1 MNFEISLIFYNFARL
16 FGKIIKRLHKM
27 KLEQNR
33 IDDLNLQLTLSVAG
47 EDYADNRKKKLN
59 DYRKKAEFK
68 GFRKGMVPMSLV
80 EKLYGQ
86 QARVDAVNDVIAE
99 GLNNFINENNLR
111 VLGEPLPSEDTPHN
125 DWSADNEFVFKFD
138 IAQNPEV
145 SFELS
150 KEDEVVYYTIT
161 ATEAAKKE
169 MKENL
174 LRQYGNLEEGDAA
187 KEEDFIIVDF
197 EQGETKVEGTYVA
210 IRNVAEAV
218 RSTFVGVK
226 AGDVLDV
233 NVNEAFE
240 NETDRSSMLKINK
253 AELAN
258 LDPMFKM
265 TVRNVKTFVSA
276 PLVEETFEKIF
287 GVKTE
292 AEFDAKIEEKL
303 RAEYSQEADFRFS
316 KDAKNFLLE
325 KANVAIAEDFLK
337 RWVYVVNEGKFTM
350 EDIEKDWAL
359 FIVDYKW
366 QMVRNYLMK
375 KYDVKIEE
383 ADLLA
388 SAKGFA
394 AYQFAMYGMNN
405 VPEEQL
411 EAFAKNILSQEEQ
424 GRRILDQ
431 VENEK
436 TFAAV
441 REVVTLKKKKISV
454 EKFRELN

>member
-1 MNFEISLIFYNFARL
+1 
-16 FGKIIKRLHKM
+16 M

-33 IDDLNLQLTLSVAG
+33 IDDLNIELTLSVTN
-47 EDYADNRKKKLN
+47 EDYADNRKKRLN
-59 DYRKKAEFK
+59 DYRRKAEFK

-80 EKLYGQ
+80 EKMYGQ
-86 QARVDAVNDVIAE
+86 SALVDAVNDIISE
-99 GLNNFINENNLR
+99 GLNNYIQENNLR
-111 VLGEPLPSEDTPHN
+111 VLGEPLPSEDQPQTE
-125 DWSADNEFVFKFD
+125 WVAGNEFTFKFD
-138 IAQNPEV
+138 IAQNPEI

-150 KEDEVVYYTIT
+150 KDDEIVYYTINV
-161 ATEAAKKE
+161 TEAAKKE
-169 MKENL
+169 MKDNL
-174 LRQYGNLEEGDAA
+174 LKQYGSLEEGKKA
-187 KEEDFIIVDF
+187 KEDDFIIVDF
-197 EQGETKVEGTYVA
+197 EQGDMKVEGTYVA
-210 IRNVAEAV
+210 LRNVAEAA
-218 RSTFVGVK
+218 RKSFVGVK

-240 NETDRSSMLKINK
+240 NETDRSSMLKVSK
-253 AELAN
+253 DELAS

-265 TVRNVKTFVSA
+265 TVKNVKTFVNA

-292 AEFDAKIEEKL
+292 EEFDAKIEEKI
-303 RAEYSQEADFRFS
+303 RAEYAQEADFRFS
-316 KDAKNFLLE
+316 KDAKTYLLD
-325 KANVAIAEDFLK
+325 KAGVNIAEKFLK

-350 EDIEKDWAL
+350 EDIEKDWDL
-359 FIVDYKW
+359 FIIDYKW

-375 KYDVKIEE
+375 KYDVKVEE
-383 ADLLA
+383 SDLLA

-411 EAFAKNILSQEEQ
+411 ETFAKNILSQEEQ

-441 REVVTLKKKKISV
+441 REVVSLKKKKISV

>member
-1 MNFEISLIFYNFARL
+1 M
-16 FGKIIKRLHKM
+16 KI
-27 KLEQNR
+27 EQNR
-33 IDDLNLQLTLSVAG
+33 IDDLNLELALTVVP
-47 EDYADNRKKKLN
+47 EDYSDSKKKRLN
-59 DYRKKAEFK
+59 EYRKKAEIK

-80 EKLYGQ
+80 EKMYGQ
-86 QARVDAVNDVIAE
+86 TALVDAINDVIAE
-99 GLNNFINENNLR
+99 GLNNFIRENNLK
-111 VLGEPLPSEDTPHN
+111 VLGEPLPSEEHIANEWVDG
-125 DWSADNEFVFKFD
+125 NEFNFKFD
-138 IAQNPEV
+138 LAQNPEI

-150 KEDEVVYYTIT
+150 KEDEVTYYTIT
-161 ATEAAKKE
+161 VTEAAKKD
-169 MKENL
+169 MKNTL
-174 LRQYGNLEEGDAA
+174 LKQYGSLEDGKKA

-197 EQGETKVEGTYVA
+197 EQGDMKVEGTYVA
-210 IRNVAEAV
+210 LRNVAEAA
-218 RSTFVGVK
+218 RASFVGVK

-240 NETDRSSMLKINK
+240 NETDRSSMLKVSK
-253 AELAN
+253 DELAN

-265 TVRNVKTFVSA
+265 TVKNVKTFVNA
-276 PLVEETFEKIF
+276 PATEETFEKIF

-292 AEFDAKIEEKL
+292 EEFDAKIEERL
-303 RAEYSQEADFRFS
+303 RAEYTQEADFRFS
-316 KDAKNFLLE
+316 KDAKAYLLE
-325 KANVAIAEDFLK
+325 KANVQIAEKFLK

-350 EDIEKDWAL
+350 EDIEKDWDL

-366 QMVRNYLMK
+366 QMVRNYLMN
-375 KYDVKIEE
+375 KYEVKVEE

-405 VPEEQL
+405 VPDEQL
-411 EAFAKNILSQEEQ
+411 ESFAKNILSQEEQ

-441 REVVTLKKKKISV
+441 REVVSLKKKKISV
-454 EKFRELN
+454 EKFRELK

>member
-1 MNFEISLIFYNFARL
+1 
-16 FGKIIKRLHKM
+16 M

-33 IDDLNLQLTLSVAG
+33 IDDLNIELTLSVTN
-47 EDYADNRKKKLN
+47 EDYADNRKKRLN
-59 DYRKKAEFK
+59 DYRRKAEFK

-80 EKLYGQ
+80 EKMYGQ
-86 QARVDAVNDVIAE
+86 SALVDAVNDIISE
-99 GLNNFINENNLR
+99 GLNNYIQENNLR
-111 VLGEPLPSEDTPHN
+111 VLGEPLPSEDQPQTE
-125 DWSADNEFVFKFD
+125 WVAGNEFTFKFD
-138 IAQNPEV
+138 IAQNPEI

-150 KEDEVVYYTIT
+150 KDDEIIYYTINV
-161 ATEAAKKE
+161 TEAAKKE
-169 MKENL
+169 MKDNL
-174 LRQYGNLEEGDAA
+174 LKQYGSLEEGKKA
-187 KEEDFIIVDF
+187 KEDDFIIVDF
-197 EQGETKVEGTYVA
+197 EQGDMKVEGTYVA
-210 IRNVAEAV
+210 LRNVAEAA
-218 RSTFVGVK
+218 RKSFVGVK

-240 NETDRSSMLKINK
+240 NETDRSSMLKVSK
-253 AELAN
+253 DELAS

-265 TVRNVKTFVSA
+265 TVKNVKTFVNA

-292 AEFDAKIEEKL
+292 EEFDAKIEEKI
-303 RAEYSQEADFRFS
+303 RAEYAQEADFRFS
-316 KDAKNFLLE
+316 KDAKTYLLD
-325 KANVAIAEDFLK
+325 KAGVNIAEKFLK

-350 EDIEKDWAL
+350 EDIEKDWDL
-359 FIVDYKW
+359 FIIDYKW

-375 KYDVKIEE
+375 KYDVKVEE
-383 ADLLA
+383 SDLLA

-436 TFAAV
+436 TVAAV

-454 EKFRELN
+454 EKFRELA

>member
-1 MNFEISLIFYNFARL
+1 M
-16 FGKIIKRLHKM
+16 KI
-27 KLEQNR
+27 EQNR
-33 IDDLNLQLTLSVAG
+33 IDDLNLELTLSVAK
-47 EDYADNRKKKLN
+47 EDYSENRKKKLN
-59 DYRKKAEFK
+59 GYRKNAEIK

-80 EKLYGQ
+80 EKMYGQ
-86 QARVDAVNDVIAE
+86 QALVDAVNDAISE
-99 GLNNFINENNLR
+99 GLNNFIQENNIR
-111 VLGEPLPSEDTPHN
+111 VLGEPLPAEEQASHEWVDG
-125 DWSADNEFVFKFD
+125 NEFTFKFD
-138 IAQNPEV
+138 IASNPEV
-145 SFELS
+145 NFELS
-150 KEDEVVYYTIT
+150 KDDEVVYYTIT
-161 ATEAAKKE
+161 VTEAAKKE

-174 LRQYGNLEEGDAA
+174 LRQYGSLEEGESAQED
-187 KEEDFIIVDF
+187 DFIIVDF

-210 IRNVAEAV
+210 LRNVAEAA
-218 RSTFVGVK
+218 RKAFVGVK
-226 AGDVLDV
+226 PGDVLDV

-240 NETDRSSMLKINK
+240 NETDRASMLKVNK
-253 AELAN
+253 DELAT

-265 TVRNVKTFVSA
+265 TVKNVKTFVNA
-276 PLVEETFEKIF
+276 PLTEETFEKVF

-292 AEFDAKIEEKL
+292 AEFDAKVEERI

-316 KDAKNFLLE
+316 KDVKTYLLE
-325 KANVAIAEDFLK
+325 KADLTLAEKFLK
-337 RWVYVVNEGKFTM
+337 RWVYVVNDGKFSM
-350 EDIEKDWAL
+350 EDIEKEWDL
-359 FIVDYKW
+359 FVADYKW
-366 QMVRNYLMK
+366 QMVRSYLMN
-375 KYDVKIEE
+375 KYEVVVND

-424 GRRILDQ
+424 SRRIYDQ

-441 REVVTLKKKKISV
+441 REIVTLKKKKISV

>member
-1 MNFEISLIFYNFARL
+1 M
-16 FGKIIKRLHKM
+16 KI
-27 KLEQNR
+27 EQNR
-33 IDDLNLQLTLSVAG
+33 IDDLNLELTLTVAG
-47 EDYADNRKKKLN
+47 EDYSENRKKRLA
-59 DYRKKAEFK
+59 DFRKKAEIK

-80 EKLYGQ
+80 EKMYGQ
-86 QARVDAVNDVIAE
+86 NALVDSVNDAISE
-99 GLNNFINENNLR
+99 GLNNYIQENNLR
-111 VLGEPLPSEDTPHN
+111 VLGEPLPSEEHIQ
-125 DWSADNEFVFKFD
+125 NEWENGKDFTFKFD
-138 IAQNPEV
+138 LALNPEI

-161 ATEAAKKE
+161 VTEAAKKE
-169 MKENL
+169 MKDNL
-174 LRQYGNLEEGDAA
+174 LKQYGSLEEGKKA
-187 KEEDFIIVDF
+187 KEDDFIIVDF

-210 IRNVAEAV
+210 LRSVAEAA
-218 RSTFVGVK
+218 RKSFVGVK
-226 AGDVLDV
+226 PGDVLDV

-240 NETDRSSMLKINK
+240 NETDRASMLKVSK
-253 AELAN
+253 DELAT
-258 LDPMFKM
+258 LDPVFKM
-265 TVRNVKTFVSA
+265 TVKNVKTFVNA
-276 PLVEETFEKIF
+276 PMTEETFEKIF

-292 AEFDAKIEEKL
+292 AEFDAKIEERI
-303 RAEYSQEADFRFS
+303 RAEYAQEADFRFS
-316 KDAKNFLLE
+316 KDAKTFLLE
-325 KANVAIAEDFLK
+325 KANVTVAEKFLK
-337 RWVYVVNEGKFTM
+337 RWIYVINDGKFTM
-350 EDIEKDWAL
+350 EDIEKDWDL

-366 QMVRNYLMK
+366 QMVRNYLME
-375 KYDVKIEE
+375 KYGVKVEE

-454 EKFRELN
+454 EKFRELK

>member
-1 MNFEISLIFYNFARL
+1 
-16 FGKIIKRLHKM
+16 M

-33 IDDLNLQLTLSVAG
+33 IDDLNLELTLSVTA
-47 EDYADNRKKKLN
+47 EDYAENRKKKLN
-59 DYRKKAEFK
+59 DYRRKAEFK

-80 EKLYGQ
+80 EKMYGQ
-86 QARVDAVNDVIAE
+86 SALVDSVNDVVSE
-99 GLNNFINENNLR
+99 GLNNFIQENNLR
-111 VLGEPLPSEDTPHN
+111 VLGEPLPSEDQPETE
-125 DWSADNEFVFKFD
+125 WVAGNEFTFKFD
-138 IAQNPEV
+138 IAENPEV

-150 KEDEVVYYTIT
+150 KEDEVIYYTIT
-161 ATEAAKKE
+161 VTEAAKKE
-169 MKENL
+169 MKDNL
-174 LRQYGNLEEGDAA
+174 LRQYGSLEEGETA

-210 IRNVAEAV
+210 LRNVAEAA
-218 RSTFVGVK
+218 RKSFVGVK
-226 AGDVLDV
+226 PGDVLDV

-240 NETDRSSMLKINK
+240 NETDRASMLKVNK
-253 AELAN
+253 DELAS

-265 TVRNVKTFVSA
+265 TVKNVKTFVNA
-276 PLVEETFEKIF
+276 PLTEETFEKIF
-287 GVKTE
+287 GVRTE
-292 AEFDAKIEEKL
+292 AEFDAKVEERI
-303 RAEYSQEADFRFS
+303 RAEYAQEADFRFS
-316 KDAKNFLLE
+316 KDAKNYLLE
-325 KANVAIAEDFLK
+325 KAGVNIAEKFLK
-337 RWVYVVNEGKFTM
+337 RWVFVVNEGKFTM
-350 EDIEKDWAL
+350 EDIEKDWEF
-359 FIVDYKW
+359 FIADYKW

-375 KYDVKIEE
+375 KYEVKIEE

>member
-1 MNFEISLIFYNFARL
+1 M
-16 FGKIIKRLHKM
+16 KI
-27 KLEQNR
+27 EQNR
-33 IDDLNLQLTLSVAG
+33 IDDLNLEVTISVAA
-47 EDYADNRKKKLN
+47 EDYADSRKKRLN
-59 DYRKKAEFK
+59 EYRKKADFK

-80 EKLYGQ
+80 EKMYGQ
-86 QARVDAVNDVIAE
+86 QALVDSVNDAISE
-99 GLNNFINENNLR
+99 SLNNFIQENKLR
-111 VLGEPLPSEDTPHN
+111 VLGEPLPAENQKEHE
-125 DWSADNEFVFKFD
+125 WVAGNEFTFTFD
-138 IAQNPEV
+138 IAENPEV

-150 KEDEVVYYTIT
+150 NDDEVVYYTIT
-161 ATEAAKKE
+161 VTEAAKNE
-169 MKENL
+169 MKDNL
-174 LRQYGNLEEGDAA
+174 LRQYGSLEEGEAA

-210 IRNVAEAV
+210 LRNVAEAA
-218 RSTFVGVK
+218 RKSFVGIK
-226 AGDVLDV
+226 PGDVLDV

-240 NETDRSSMLKINK
+240 NETDRASMLKVSK
-253 AELAN
+253 DELAN

-265 TVRNVKTFVSA
+265 TVKNVKTFVNA
-276 PLVEETFEKIF
+276 PLTEETFEKIF

-292 AEFDAKIEEKL
+292 AEFDEKVEERI
-303 RAEYSQEADFRFS
+303 RAEYAQEADFRFS
-316 KDAKNFLLE
+316 KDAKDYLLE
-325 KANVAIAEDFLK
+325 KADITIAEKFLK
-337 RWVYVVNEGKFTM
+337 RWVYVVNDGKFTM
-350 EDIEKDWAL
+350 EDIEKDWDL

-366 QMVRNYLMK
+366 QMVRNYIMT
-375 KYDVKIEE
+375 KYNVKIEE

-411 EAFAKNILSQEEQ
+411 EGFAKNILAQEEQ

-454 EKFRELN
+454 EKFRELK

>member
-1 MNFEISLIFYNFARL
+1 M
-16 FGKIIKRLHKM
+16 KI
-27 KLEQNR
+27 EQNR
-33 IDDLNLQLTLSVAG
+33 IDDLNLELALTVTK
-47 EDYADNRKKKLN
+47 EDYSDSRKKRLN
-59 DYRKKAEFK
+59 EYRKKAEIR

-80 EKLYGQ
+80 EKMYGQ
-86 QARVDAVNDVIAE
+86 TALVDAVNDVIAE
-99 GLNNFINENNLR
+99 GINNFIRENNLR
-111 VLGEPLPSEDTPHN
+111 VLGEPLPSEEHVQNEWN
-125 DWSADNEFVFKFD
+125 DGNDFNFKFD
-138 IAQNPEV
+138 VALNPEI

-150 KEDEVVYYTIT
+150 KTDEVPYYTIT
-161 ATEAAKKE
+161 VTEAAKKD
-169 MKENL
+169 MKNNL
-174 LRQYGNLEEGDAA
+174 LKQYGSLEDGKKA
-187 KEEDFIIVDF
+187 KADDFIIVDF
-197 EQGETKVEGTYVA
+197 EQGDMKVEGTYVA
-210 IRNVAEAV
+210 LRNVAEAV
-218 RSTFVGVK
+218 RPSFVGVK

-240 NETDRSSMLKINK
+240 NETDRASMLKVTK
-253 AELAN
+253 EEMAK

-265 TVRNVKTFVSA
+265 TVQTVKTFVNA
-276 PLVEETFEKIF
+276 PLTEETFEKSF

-292 AEFDAKIEEKL
+292 EEFDAKIEDRI
-303 RAEYSQEADFRFS
+303 RAEYTQEADFRFS
-316 KDAKNFLLE
+316 KDAKQYLLD
-325 KANVAIAEDFLK
+325 KADVQIAEKFLK

-350 EDIEKDWAL
+350 EDIEKDWDL

-366 QMVRNYLMK
+366 QMVRSYLMN
-375 KYDVKIEE
+375 KYNVKIEE

-405 VPEEQL
+405 VPDEQL
-411 EAFAKNILSQEEQ
+411 ESFAKNILSQEEQ

-454 EKFRELN
+454 EKFRELK

>member
-1 MNFEISLIFYNFARL
+1 
-16 FGKIIKRLHKM
+16 M

-33 IDDLNLQLTLSVAG
+33 IDDLNLELTITVAP
-47 EDYADNRKKKLN
+47 EDYEDNRKKRLN
-59 DYRKKAEFK
+59 DYRKKADFK

-80 EKLYGQ
+80 EKMYGP
-86 QARVDAVNDVIAE
+86 QALGDSVNDAVATQ
-99 GLNNFINENNLR
+99 LNSFIQENNLR
-111 VLGEPLPSEDTPHN
+111 VLGEPLPSEDQPETV
-125 DWSADNEFVFKFD
+125 WVAGNEFTFKFD
-138 IAQNPEV
+138 IAENPEI

-150 KEDEVVYYTIT
+150 KDDEVTYYTIT
-161 ATEAAKKE
+161 VTEAAKNE
-169 MKENL
+169 MKNNL
-174 LRQYGNLEEGDAA
+174 LRQYGSLEEGEAA

-210 IRNVAEAV
+210 LRNVAEAA
-218 RSTFVGVK
+218 RASFVGVK
-226 AGDVLDV
+226 PGDVLDV

-240 NETDRSSMLKINK
+240 NETDRASMLKVSK
-253 AELAN
+253 DELAT

-265 TVRNVKTFVSA
+265 TVKNVKTFVNA
-276 PLVEETFEKIF
+276 PLTEETFEKIF

-292 AEFDAKIEEKL
+292 AEFDAKVEERI
-303 RAEYSQEADFRFS
+303 RAEYAQEADFRFS
-316 KDAKNFLLE
+316 KDAKTYLLE
-325 KANVAIAEDFLK
+325 KADVTVADKFLK
-337 RWVYVVNEGKFTM
+337 RWIYVINDGKFSM
-350 EDIEKDWAL
+350 EDIEKDWAY

-366 QMVRNYLMK
+366 QMVRSYLMQ
-375 KYDVKIEE
+375 KYNVQIEE

-441 REVVTLKKKKISV
+441 REVVSLKKKKISV

>member
-1 MNFEISLIFYNFARL
+1 M
-16 FGKIIKRLHKM
+16 KIV
-27 KLEQNR
+27 QNK
-33 IDDLNLQLTLSVAG
+33 IDDLNIELTLTVAA
-47 EDYADNRKKKLN
+47 EDYVESRKKRLAEF
-59 DYRKKAEFK
+59 RKKAEIK

-80 EKLYGQ
+80 EKMYGQ
-86 QARVDAVNDVIAE
+86 NALVDAVNDAISE
-99 GLNNFINENNLR
+99 GLNNYIHENNLR
-111 VLGEPLPSEDTPHN
+111 ILGEPLPSEEHIQ
-125 DWSADNEFVFKFD
+125 NEWENGSEFTFKFD
-138 IAQNPEV
+138 LALNPEV

-150 KEDEVVYYTIT
+150 KEDEVIYYTIT
-161 ATEAAKKE
+161 VTEAAKKE
-169 MKENL
+169 MKDNL
-174 LRQYGNLEEGDAA
+174 LRQYGSLENGETA

-197 EQGETKVEGTYVA
+197 EQGDMKVEGTYVA
-210 IRNVAEAV
+210 LRNVAEAA
-218 RSTFVGVK
+218 RASFVGVK

-240 NETDRSSMLKINK
+240 NETDRASMLKVGK
-253 AELAN
+253 EQLASM
-258 LDPMFKM
+258 DPMFKM
-265 TVRNVKTFVSA
+265 TVQAVKTFVNA
-276 PLVEETFEKIF
+276 PATEETFEKIF

-292 AEFDAKIEEKL
+292 AEFDAKIEERI
-303 RAEYSQEADFRFS
+303 RAEYAQEAEFRFS
-316 KDAKNFLLE
+316 KDAKAYLLE
-325 KANVAIAEDFLK
+325 KANVTVAEKFLK
-337 RWVYVVNEGKFTM
+337 RWIYVINDGKFTM

-366 QMVRNYLMK
+366 QMVRGYLME
-375 KYDVKIEE
+375 KYGVKVEE

>member
-1 MNFEISLIFYNFARL
+1 
-16 FGKIIKRLHKM
+16 M

-33 IDDLNLQLTLSVAG
+33 IDDLNLELTLSVTA
-47 EDYADNRKKKLN
+47 EDYADSRKKKLN
-59 DYRKKAEFK
+59 DYRKKADIK
-68 GFRKGMVPMSLV
+68 GFRKGMVPMGLV

-86 QARVDAVNDVIAE
+86 QARVDAVNDVVAT
-99 GLNNFINENNLR
+99 GLNNFIQENNLR
-111 VLGEPLPSEDTPHN
+111 VLGEPLPSEDQPESDWTVGN
-125 DWSADNEFVFKFD
+125 DFTFKFD
-138 IAQNPEV
+138 IALNPEV

-150 KEDEVVYYTIT
+150 KEDEVPYYTIT
-161 ATEAAKKE
+161 VTEAAKKE
-169 MKENL
+169 MRENL
-174 LRQYGNLEEGDAA
+174 LKQYGSLEEGEAA

-197 EQGETKVEGTYVA
+197 EQGDMKVEGTYVA
-210 IRNVAEAV
+210 VRNVAEAV
-218 RSTFVGVK
+218 RASFVGVK

-240 NETDRSSMLKINK
+240 NETDRSSMLKVSK
-253 AELAN
+253 EEMAN

-265 TVRNVKTFVSA
+265 TVKNVKTFVNA
-276 PLVEETFEKIF
+276 PLTEETFEKIF

-292 AEFDAKIEEKL
+292 EEFDAKVEERI
-303 RAEYSQEADFRFS
+303 RAEYAQEADFRFG
-316 KDAKNFLLE
+316 KDLKAYLLE
-325 KANVAIAEDFLK
+325 KANVQVAEKFLK
-337 RWVYVVNEGKFTM
+337 RWVYVVNDGKFTM
-350 EDIEKDWAL
+350 EDIEKDWEF
-359 FIVDYKW
+359 FIADYKW
-366 QMVRNYLMK
+366 QMVRGYLME
-375 KYDVKIEE
+375 KYNVQIEE

-441 REVVTLKKKKISV
+441 REVVSLKKKKISV
-454 EKFRELN
+454 EKFRELK

>member
-1 MNFEISLIFYNFARL
+1 M
-16 FGKIIKRLHKM
+16 KI
-27 KLEQNR
+27 EQNR
-33 IDDLNLQLTLSVAG
+33 IDDLNLELALTVTK
-47 EDYADNRKKKLN
+47 EDYSDSRKKRLN
-59 DYRKKAEFK
+59 EYRKKAEIR

-80 EKLYGQ
+80 EKMYGQ
-86 QARVDAVNDVIAE
+86 TALVDAVNDVIAE
-99 GLNNFINENNLR
+99 GINNFIRENNLR
-111 VLGEPLPSEDTPHN
+111 VLGEPLPSEEHIQNEWN
-125 DWSADNEFVFKFD
+125 DGNDFNIKFD
-138 IAQNPEV
+138 VALNPEI

-150 KEDEVVYYTIT
+150 KTDEVPYYTIT
-161 ATEAAKKE
+161 VTEAAKKD
-169 MKENL
+169 MKNNL
-174 LRQYGNLEEGDAA
+174 LKQYGSLEDGKKA
-187 KEEDFIIVDF
+187 KADDFIIVDF
-197 EQGETKVEGTYVA
+197 EQGDMKVEGTYVA
-210 IRNVAEAV
+210 LRNVAEAV
-218 RSTFVGVK
+218 RPSFVGVK

-240 NETDRSSMLKINK
+240 NETDRASMLKVTK
-253 AELAN
+253 EEMAK

-265 TVRNVKTFVSA
+265 TVQTVKTFVNA
-276 PLVEETFEKIF
+276 PLTEETFEKIF

-292 AEFDAKIEEKL
+292 EEFDAKIEDRI
-303 RAEYSQEADFRFS
+303 RAEYTQEADFRFS
-316 KDAKNFLLE
+316 KDAKQYLLD
-325 KANVAIAEDFLK
+325 KADVQIAEKFLK

-350 EDIEKDWAL
+350 EDIEKDWDL

-366 QMVRNYLMK
+366 QMVRSYLMN
-375 KYDVKIEE
+375 KYNVKIEE

-405 VPEEQL
+405 VPDEQL
-411 EAFAKNILSQEEQ
+411 ESFAKNILSQEEQ

-454 EKFRELN
+454 EKFRELK

>member
-1 MNFEISLIFYNFARL
+1 M
-16 FGKIIKRLHKM
+16 KIV
-27 KLEQNR
+27 QNK
-33 IDDLNLQLTLSVAG
+33 IDDLNIELTLTVAA
-47 EDYADNRKKKLN
+47 EDYAESRKKRLAEF
-59 DYRKKAEFK
+59 RKKAEIK

-80 EKLYGQ
+80 EKMYGQ
-86 QARVDAVNDVIAE
+86 NALVDAVNDAISE
-99 GLNNFINENNLR
+99 GLNNYIHENNFR
-111 VLGEPLPSEDTPHN
+111 VLGEPLPSEEHIQ
-125 DWSADNEFVFKFD
+125 NEWENGSEFTFKFD
-138 IAQNPEV
+138 LALNPEI

-150 KEDEVVYYTIT
+150 KEDEVIYYTIT
-161 ATEAAKKE
+161 VTEAAKKE

-174 LRQYGNLEEGDAA
+174 LRQYGSLENGEAA

-197 EQGETKVEGTYVA
+197 EQGDMKVEGTYVA
-210 IRNVAEAV
+210 LRNVAEAA
-218 RSTFVGVK
+218 RKSFVGVK
-226 AGDVLDV
+226 SGDVLDV

-240 NETDRSSMLKINK
+240 NETDRSSMLKVNK
-253 AELAN
+253 DELAN

-265 TVRNVKTFVSA
+265 TVQTVKTFVNA
-276 PLVEETFEKIF
+276 PLTEETFEKIF

-292 AEFDAKIEEKL
+292 AEFDAKIEERI
-303 RAEYSQEADFRFS
+303 RAEYAQEADFRFS
-316 KDAKNFLLE
+316 KDAKAYLIE
-325 KANVAIAEDFLK
+325 KANLTLAEKFLK
-337 RWVYVVNEGKFTM
+337 RWVYTVNEGKFTM
-350 EDIEKDWAL
+350 EDIEKDWDL

-366 QMVRNYLMK
+366 QMVRNFLMN
-375 KYDVKIEE
+375 KYNVKIEE

-405 VPEEQL
+405 VPDEQL
-411 EAFAKNILSQEEQ
+411 ESFAKNILSQEEQ

-441 REVVTLKKKKISV
+441 REVVSLKKKKISV

>member
-1 MNFEISLIFYNFARL
+1 M
-16 FGKIIKRLHKM
+16 KI
-27 KLEQNR
+27 EQNR
-33 IDDLNLQLTLSVAG
+33 IDDLNFELTLTVAA
-47 EDYADNRKKKLN
+47 EDYAESRKKRLAEF
-59 DYRKKAEFK
+59 RKKAEIK

-80 EKLYGQ
+80 EKMYGQ
-86 QARVDAVNDVIAE
+86 NALVDAVNDVISE
-99 GLNNFINENNLR
+99 GLNNYIHENNLR
-111 VLGEPLPSEDTPHN
+111 VLGEPLPSEEHIQ
-125 DWSADNEFVFKFD
+125 NEWEAGKEFTFKFD
-138 IAQNPEV
+138 LAINPEV

-150 KEDEVVYYTIT
+150 KEDEVTYYTIT
-161 ATEAAKKE
+161 VTEAAKKE
-169 MKENL
+169 IRENL
-174 LRQYGNLEEGDAA
+174 LRQYGSLENGEAA

-197 EQGETKVEGTYVA
+197 EQGDMKVEGTYVA
-210 IRNVAEAV
+210 LRNVAEAA
-218 RSTFVGVK
+218 RNSFVGVK
-226 AGDVLDV
+226 SGDVLDV

-240 NETDRSSMLKINK
+240 NETDRASMLKVNK
-253 AELAN
+253 EELAAM
-258 LDPMFKM
+258 DPMFKM
-265 TVRNVKTFVSA
+265 TVQAVKTFVNA
-276 PLVEETFEKIF
+276 PMVEETFEKIF

-292 AEFDAKIEEKL
+292 AEFEAKIEERI
-303 RAEYSQEADFRFS
+303 RAEYAQEADFRFS
-316 KDAKNFLLE
+316 KDAKTFLLE
-325 KANVAIAEDFLK
+325 KANVTVAEKFLK
-337 RWVYVVNEGKFTM
+337 RWIYVINDGKFTM
-350 EDIEKDWAL
+350 EDIEKDWDL

-366 QMVRNYLMK
+366 QMVRNFLME
-375 KYDVKIEE
+375 KYGVKVEE

-454 EKFRELN
+454 EKFRELK

>member
-1 MNFEISLIFYNFARL
+1 M
-16 FGKIIKRLHKM
+16 KI
-27 KLEQNR
+27 EQNR
-33 IDDLNLQLTLSVAG
+33 IDDLNIELALTVTP
-47 EDYADNRKKKLN
+47 EDYSDSKKKRLA
-59 DYRKKAEFK
+59 DFRKKAEIK

-80 EKLYGQ
+80 EKMYGQ
-86 QARVDAVNDVIAE
+86 TALVDAVNDVIAA
-99 GLNNFINENNLR
+99 GLNNFIQENDLR
-111 VLGEPLPSEDTPHN
+111 VLGEPLPAEEHIAN
-125 DWSADNEFVFKFD
+125 DWNDGNDFNFKFD
-138 IAQNPEV
+138 LALNPEV

-150 KEDEVVYYTIT
+150 KEDEVTYYTIT
-161 ATEAAKKE
+161 VTEAAKKE
-169 MKENL
+169 MKNNL
-174 LRQYGNLEEGDAA
+174 LKQYGSLEEGKKA

-197 EQGETKVEGTYVA
+197 EQGDMKVEGTYVA
-210 IRNVAEAV
+210 IRNVAEAA
-218 RSTFVGVK
+218 RASFIGVK
-226 AGDVLDV
+226 PGDVLDV
-233 NVNEAFE
+233 NVTEAFE
-240 NETDRSSMLKINK
+240 NETDRSSMLKVSK
-253 AELAN
+253 DELAN

-265 TVRNVKTFVSA
+265 TVKNVKTFVNA
-276 PLVEETFEKIF
+276 PATEETFEKIF

-292 AEFDAKIEEKL
+292 EEFDAKIEERI
-303 RAEYSQEADFRFS
+303 RAEYAQEADFRFS
-316 KDAKNFLLE
+316 KDAKTFLLE
-325 KANVAIAEDFLK
+325 KADVQIAEKFLK
-337 RWVYVVNEGKFTM
+337 RWVFVVNEGKFSM
-350 EDIEKDWAL
+350 EDIEKDWDI

-366 QMVRNYLMK
+366 QMVRNFLMK
-375 KYDVKIEE
+375 KYDVNVEE

-454 EKFRELN
+454 EKFRELK

>member
-1 MNFEISLIFYNFARL
+1 M
-16 FGKIIKRLHKM
+16 KI
-27 KLEQNR
+27 EQNK
-33 IDDLNLQLTLSVAG
+33 IDDLNLELALTVTP
-47 EDYADNRKKKLN
+47 EDYVESKKKRLSE
-59 DYRKKAEFK
+59 YRKKAEIR

-80 EKLYGQ
+80 EKMYGQ
-86 QARVDAVNDVIAE
+86 NALVDSINDAISE
-99 GLNNFINENNLR
+99 GLNNYIKENNLR
-111 VLGEPLPSEDTPHN
+111 VLGEPLPSEEHIANEWVEGN
-125 DWSADNEFVFKFD
+125 DFNFKFD
-138 IAQNPEV
+138 VALNPEV

-150 KEDEVVYYTIT
+150 SADEVPYYTIT
-161 ATEAAKKE
+161 VTEAAKKDL
-169 MKENL
+169 KNTL
-174 LRQYGNLEEGDAA
+174 LKQYGSLEDGKKA

-197 EQGETKVEGTYVA
+197 EQGDMKVEGTYVA
-210 IRNVAEAV
+210 LRNVAEAA
-218 RSTFVGVK
+218 RASFVGVK

-240 NETDRSSMLKINK
+240 NETDRASMLKVTK
-253 AELAN
+253 DELAT

-265 TVRNVKTFVSA
+265 TVQHVKTFVNA
-276 PLVEETFEKIF
+276 PLTEETFEKIF

-292 AEFDAKIEEKL
+292 AEFDAKIEERL
-303 RAEYSQEADFRFS
+303 RVEYTQEADFRFS
-316 KDAKNFLLE
+316 KDAKTFLLE
-325 KANVAIAEDFLK
+325 KANVQVAEKFLK

-350 EDIEKDWAL
+350 EDIEKDWDL

-366 QMVRNYLMK
+366 QMVRSFLMK

-405 VPEEQL
+405 VPDEQL
-411 EAFAKNILSQEEQ
+411 ESFAKNILSQEEQ

-454 EKFRELN
+454 EKFRELK

>member
-1 MNFEISLIFYNFARL
+1 M
-16 FGKIIKRLHKM
+16 KI
-27 KLEQNR
+27 EQNR
-33 IDDLNLQLTLSVAG
+33 IDDLNLELSLTVTP
-47 EDYADNRKKKLN
+47 EDYSDSKKKRLN
-59 DYRKKAEFK
+59 EYRKKAEIR

-80 EKLYGQ
+80 EKMYGQ
-86 QARVDAVNDVIAE
+86 TALVDAVNDVIAE
-99 GLNNFINENNLR
+99 GLNNFIKENNLR
-111 VLGEPLPSEDTPHN
+111 VLGEPLPSEEHIANEWN
-125 DWSADNEFVFKFD
+125 DGNEFNFKFD
-138 IAQNPEV
+138 LAQNPEI
-145 SFELS
+145 SLELS
-150 KEDEVVYYTIT
+150 KEDEVTYYTIT
-161 ATEAAKKE
+161 VTEAAKKD
-169 MKENL
+169 MKNTL
-174 LRQYGNLEEGDAA
+174 LKQYGSLEDGKKA

-197 EQGETKVEGTYVA
+197 EQGDMKVEGTYVA
-210 IRNVAEAV
+210 LRNVAEAA
-218 RSTFVGVK
+218 RASFVGVK

-240 NETDRSSMLKINK
+240 NETDRSSMLKVSK
-253 AELAN
+253 DELAN

-265 TVRNVKTFVSA
+265 TVKNVKTFVNA
-276 PLVEETFEKIF
+276 PATEETFEKIF

-292 AEFDAKIEEKL
+292 EEFDAKIEERL
-303 RAEYSQEADFRFS
+303 RAEYTQEADFRFS
-316 KDAKNFLLE
+316 KDAKAYLLE
-325 KANVAIAEDFLK
+325 KANVQIAEKFLK

-350 EDIEKDWAL
+350 EDIEKDWDL

-366 QMVRNYLMK
+366 QMVRNYLMN
-375 KYDVKIEE
+375 KYEVKVEE

-411 EAFAKNILSQEEQ
+411 ESFAKNILSQEEQ

-436 TFAAV
+436 TIAAV

-454 EKFRELN
+454 DKFRELK

>member
-1 MNFEISLIFYNFARL
+1 MNIS
-16 FGKIIKRLHKM
+16 
-27 KLEQNR
+27 QNR
-33 IDDLNLQLTLSVAG
+33 IDDLNLELTLTITK
-47 EDYADNRKKKLN
+47 EDYAESLKKKLV
-59 DYRKKAEFK
+59 DFRKKAEIK

-80 EKLYGQ
+80 EKMYGQ
-86 QARVDAVNDVIAE
+86 NALVDAVNDVISE
-99 GLNNFINENNLR
+99 GLNNFVHENNLK
-111 VLGEPLPSEDTPHN
+111 VLGEPLPSEEHIQ
-125 DWSADNEFVFKFD
+125 NEWVNGSEFTFKFD
-138 IAQNPEV
+138 LAQNPEI

-150 KEDEVVYYTIT
+150 KEDEVTYYTIT
-161 ATEAAKKE
+161 VTEAAKNE
-169 MKENL
+169 MKDNL
-174 LRQYGNLEEGDAA
+174 LKQYGSLEEGEAA
-187 KEEDFIIVDF
+187 KEDDFIIVDF

-210 IRNVAEAV
+210 LRSVAAAAKA
-218 RSTFVGVK
+218 SFVGVK
-226 AGDVLDV
+226 AGDVVEV

-240 NETDRSSMLKINK
+240 NETDRASMLKVNK
-253 AELAN
+253 DELAT

-265 TVRNVKTFVSA
+265 TVKNVKTFVNA
-276 PLVEETFEKIF
+276 PLTEETFEKIF

-292 AEFDAKIEEKL
+292 AEFDAKVEERI
-303 RAEYSQEADFRFS
+303 RAEYAQEADFRFS
-316 KDAKNFLLE
+316 KDAKDFLLE
-325 KANVAIAEDFLK
+325 KADVTVAEKFLK
-337 RWVYVVNEGKFTM
+337 RWIYVINDGKFTM
-350 EDIEKDWAL
+350 EDIEKDWAY

-366 QMVRNYLMK
+366 QMVRSYLME
-375 KYDVKIEE
+375 KYNVKIEE

-454 EKFRELN
+454 EKFRELK